1 MKQIIKNFNNLVKRT
16 IFKVQNKTN
25 DNFSISSFNKYLIT
39 VIASLFVYLFYLLTP
54 LLYDKAWV
62 YANIESKLLNEF
74 KVNLSTSG
82 DISYRILPTP
92 HFLIKNSKI
101 LVADS
106 KIQKSIAEVKEFKV
120 FLHQGNFFNKEK
132 INFKKIIINRANFS
146 LLINDLKLLNN
157 FKNEKFPTK
166 EIKITNSNIF
176 FKDNLGE
183 IISIIKINNTII
195 FYDNKKKINFLNSK
209 GEAFNIP
216 FIIDFINRSDLIK
229 YEKININSK
238 SLKLNIINE
247 FTTDKNKLIKGKN
260 HLSFLNSTIN
270 TEYNIKEKLII
281 FKSGKSRLSNSQV
294 NFDGQLSINPFDL
307 NLKVDLQNYKISN
320 LYTINPILIEFIES
334 QLLFNDNISVNIS
347 IDTNSNIKNEI
358 FQNAKINFH
367 IMNGKIDFDKT
378 TFINND
384 IGSLQFG
391 SSNLF
396 FKNNDLVFSGDILID
411 IKNSENL
418 FSFLNTSK
426 SSRKIFKKILVNLEY
441 NFNDNKITFNSL
453 KIDDS
458 EVESQLLT
466 IIDNFNDNNINN
478 LNKSRRLLN
487 ELLKAY
493 AG

>member
-1 MKQIIKNFNNLVKRT
+1 MK
-16 IFKVQNKTN
+16 
-25 DNFSISSFNKYLIT
+25 
-39 VIASLFVYLFYLLTP
+39 
-54 LLYDKAWV
+54 
-62 YANIESKLLNEF
+62 
-74 KVNLSTSG
+74 
-82 DISYRILPTP
+82 
-92 HFLIKNSKI
+92 
-101 LVADS
+101 
-106 KIQKSIAEVKEFKV
+106 
-120 FLHQGNFFNKEK
+120 
-132 INFKKIIINRANFS
+132 
-146 LLINDLKLLNN
+146 
-157 FKNEKFPTK
+157 
-166 EIKITNSNIF
+166 
-176 FKDNLGE
+176 
-183 IISIIKINNTII
+183 
-195 FYDNKKKINFLNSK
+195 
-209 GEAFNIP
+209 
-216 FIIDFINRSDLIK
+216 
-229 YEKININSK
+229 
-238 SLKLNIINE
+238 
-247 FTTDKNKLIKGKN
+247 
-260 HLSFLNSTIN
+260 
-270 TEYNIKEKLII
+270 
-281 FKSGKSRLSNSQV
+281 
-294 NFDGQLSINPFDL
+294 
-307 NLKVDLQNYKISN
+307 
-320 LYTINPILIEFIES
+320 
-334 QLLFNDNISVNIS
+334 LFNDNISVNIS
-347 IDTNSNIKNEI
+347 INTNSNIKNEI